1 MKQITQH
8 VYQISMGPVN
18 AFVID
23 DNNELTLVDTGFKGS
38 ADKIF
43 DAIKKGGKDPQHI
56 RRIILTHSHPDHSG
70 STAEIKNKLNVPVL
84 MHGTDA
90 DLLEQGIAGREK
102 NLSPGVLNWLL
113 YRMFIKNGANETP
126 AVKVDQR
133 LEDSEVIPVAG
144 GIQVVHTP
152 GHSAGHVALLVK
164 ADGTMIAGD
173 TCANMMGLD
182 YSTVYEDR
190 RVGVNSILK
199 MAAFDFDTAVFG
211 HGSVLKGSANKKL
224 REKFSAL

>member
-8 VYQISMGPVN
+8 LYQISMGPVN
-18 AFVID
+18 AFVVE

-38 ADKIF
+38 TDKIF

-70 STAEIKNKLNVPVL
+70 SAAEIKKRMNVPVL

-113 YRMFIKNGANETP
+113 YQMFIKNGANETP
-126 AVKVDQR
+126 ATKVDQR
-133 LEDSEVIPVAG
+133 LSDNEIIPIAG
-144 GIQVVHTP
+144 GVQVVYTP
-152 GHSAGHVALLVK
+152 GHSAGHIALLVK
-164 ADGTMIAGD
+164 ADGVMIAGD

-190 RVGVNSILK
+190 NVGVKSILK
-199 MAAFDFDTAVFG
+199 MAAMDFDTAVFG
-211 HGSVLKGSANKKL
+211 HGNALKGSANRKL
-224 REKFSAL
+224 KEHFSAL